1 MNFFVMNFE
10 PVKRVT
16 YHHGLEQPFQL
27 RRVFCHL
34 LHLPDTLGSDREK
47 RWAQSWELYKFAQF
61 CMIRCLIQKL
71 CRIGK
76 SWKPLR
82 KLEAGE
88 ATTFVL
94 KRIRIQ
100 QRFRFATKIV
110 TVCFGLFEP
119 NRAIA
124 PVEYSLPFL
133 KSENHLRNP
142 LKQ

>member
-1 MNFFVMNFE
+1 MNLV

-16 YHHGLEQPFQL
+16 YPHGLEQPFHP
-27 RRVFCHL
+27 RRVYCLL

-47 RWAQSWELYKFAQF
+47 RWPQSWELYKFAQIY
-61 CMIRCLIQKL
+61 MIQKL

-82 KLEAGE
+82 KQEAGE
-88 ATTFVL
+88 ADTFVL

-100 QRFRFATKIV
+100 QRLRFLTKIG

-124 PVEYSLPFL
+124 PAEYSLPFL